1 MDSIKGELGTRQ
13 RDDAHAFDLA
23 VALGCHVLMGVVL
36 TPIVVKQPIG
46 LEDLRGRPVAI
57 DGNGELYQF
66 LALIRLPDGTPLRD
80 PAGRVTSHLSGL
92 FYRTTRLLAE
102 HAVKPAFVFDGAPP
116 PLKAAEI
123 EKRRAVKQRYDEE
136 AASARADGDAARAYS
151 KSTMTS
157 RLSREMVGEAR
168 ELLRLMGIPAVQ
180 APSEGEAQAAHMAA
194 CGAAWAA
201 VSKDYDTLLF
211 GTPRLVRFVT
221 FSGKEFL
228 PSKGSFRPI
237 SPELID
243 LAGWLDALGI
253 TREQLIDLALLV
265 GTDFNAGIK
274 GIGPKKA
281 LQLVRKHGRLEDMP
295 PEIRQAVLPGA
306 DAVRRIYL
314 SPDVTDDFDL
324 TTGTPDVDGIV
335 RFLCEERAFGR
346 ERVEAALQRAFK

>member
-1 MDSIKGELGTRQ
+1 
-13 RDDAHAFDLA
+13 
-23 VALGCHVLMGVVL
+23 MGVVL

-281 LQLVRKHGRLEDMP
+281 LQLVRRHGRLEDMP
-295 PEIRQAVLPGA
+295 PDIREAVLPGA